1 VTDASLPAAHDSLQG
16 LAFLELGERLRQRGQ
31 FAAAASV
38 ALAGLAHYPAV
49 ADAHDLLAR
58 IRADQG
64 DDSSAI
70 AAWHAALE
78 CEPAHVGAR
87 KGLAFVAFRARDF
100 ATAERHL
107 ELAATQVP
115 HDGSVMAALDRVRA
129 VQTASGADELPRL
142 TDPASGLLLY
152 DMQGMR
158 LAGTAGGSEDEL
170 LADAVAAEGAGL
182 TREAVRAARLLEL
195 GRVRHLVMETAD
207 ARIAMI
213 PVSDD
218 AALVLHRTGAIP
230 LGRLLA
236 LASRAA
242 QAASEWLERMR

>member
-1 VTDASLPAAHDSLQG
+1 VTDVPFAGAPAAPLQG

-31 FAAAASV
+31 FAAAATV

-64 DDSSAI
+64 DD
-70 AAWHAALE
+70 AAATAGWHAALE
-78 CEPAHVGAR
+78 CDQNHVGAR
-87 KGLAFVAFRARDF
+87 KGLAFVAFRSRDF
-100 ATAERHL
+100 VTAERHL
-107 ELAATQVP
+107 DIAAQQAP
-115 HDGSVMAALDRVRA
+115 HDATILAALDRLRA
-129 VQTASGADELPRL
+129 VQLPQTEPPRATDANTGALIF
-142 TDPASGLLLY
+142 

-158 LAGTAGGSEDEL
+158 LAGGEESGDVSI
-170 LADAVAAEGAGL
+170 ADAAAAEGAGL
-182 TREAVRAARLLEL
+182 AREASRAARMLQC
-195 GRVRHLVMETAD
+195 GSVQHLVIETAD

-213 PVSDD
+213 PLGD
-218 AALVLHRTGAIP
+218 AAALMLHRSAATP

-242 QAASEWLERMR
+242 QAARDWLERMG